1 MTFVR
6 VGRGRP
12 VTVFA
17 PGEFHDEPRAMA
29 QLRDAAHGV
38 RGTRILFDYE
48 HSGHFDEVPPL
59 RRQAERDAAEFLA
72 VARAHSASQAMGISR
87 GARAVLGAVAEE
99 PALFERVVLALPPGG
114 NAVGYFRE
122 WLAGL
127 TPDRSL
133 LAAEVLVLGLL
144 GDRWHPAVVAEAWAK
159 KLGARLLV
167 FDQRVDPAA
176 YERLAEE
183 ARTFLSADRRQ

>member
-6 VGRGRP
+6 VGRGQP
-12 VTVFA
+12 VTVLA
-17 PGEFHDEPRAMA
+17 PGEFHDERRAIA

-48 HSGHFDEVPPL
+48 RSGYFEEVPPL
-59 RRQAERDAAEFLA
+59 RRQAERDAAEVSA
-72 VARAHSASQAMGISR
+72 VAHAHRSSRAMGISR

-114 NAVGYFRE
+114 NAVGFFRE

-127 TPDRSL
+127 TP
-133 LAAEVLVLGLL
+133 G
-144 GDRWHPAVVAEAWAK
+144 
-159 KLGARLLV
+159 
-167 FDQRVDPAA
+167 
-176 YERLAEE
+176 
-183 ARTFLSADRRQ
+183 